1 MEESNLSRL
10 MISAPQKSAGKTT
23 VSLGIMHNLVEDG
36 VSIQSFKKG
45 PDYIDP
51 MWLKLASGSD
61 CHNLD
66 PYLMGDKGCLDSFTN
81 NVHKSE
87 MALIEGNHGLHD
99 GMSMDGSDST
109 SGLANLLKTPV
120 LLVLDSRGMNR
131 GAAAIVTGMQKM
143 FPQPDIAAVILNHV
157 RSSRQEEKQKAAI
170 EKFCGVPVIGAIP
183 QDDAVKIPERHLGLT
198 TVEETVNARKIIRHA
213 GELIA
218 NFCDM
223 KAIQSI
229 FKQATPLE
237 IFPKKVSTLSQKP
250 SVRIG
255 VFHDSAFC
263 FYYPENLED
272 LRNKGA
278 ELVFVNALQENYLP
292 DLDGLYIGG
301 GFPESFFEELSANRK
316 LLSEVQERVRN
327 GIPVYAECGGLIY
340 LCESA
345 HYKGKKY
352 PLAGVLP
359 FEIGF
364 QKKPVGYGYLS
375 LKSRCRSK
383 WFDENALVKAHEFH
397 YSKPILAGSSKPI
410 SKLAGTSSGERYQFN
425 VVRGYGI
432 DGKQDGFLQ
441 HNLFASFAHLHASAN
456 PKWAKGFVELAS
468 EYQH

>member
-1 MEESNLSRL
+1 LEESNLSRL

-23 VSLGIMHNLVEDG
+23 VSLGIIHNLVEDG

-66 PYLMGDKGCLDSFTN
+66 PYLMGDKGCLNSFTN

-109 SGLANLLKTPV
+109 SGLANLLNTPV

-143 FPQPDIAAVILNHV
+143 FPQPDIAAVILNRV
-157 RSSRQEEKQKAAI
+157 RSSRQEEKQKTAI

-183 QDDAVKIPERHLGLT
+183 VDEAVSIPERHLGLT
-198 TVEETVNARKIIRHA
+198 TVEETGNAREIIRHA

-218 NFCDM
+218 NYCDM

-255 VFHDSAFC
+255 VFYDSAFC

-278 ELVFVNALQENYLP
+278 ELVFIDALNDNLLP

-316 LLSEVQERVRN
+316 LLSEVKERVRS

-352 PLAGVLP
+352 TLAGVLP

-410 SKLAGTSSGERYQFN
+410 SKLVGTSPGGRYQFN

>member
-1 MEESNLSRL
+1 
-10 MISAPQKSAGKTT
+10 MISAPLKSAGKTT
-23 VSLGIMHNLVEDG
+23 VSLGIIHNLVEDG

-66 PYLMGDKGCLDSFTN
+66 PYLMGDKGCLNSFTN

-183 QDDAVKIPERHLGLT
+183 VDEAVSIPERHLGLT
-198 TVEETVNARKIIRHA
+198 TVEETENAREIIRHA

-218 NFCDM
+218 NYCDM

-229 FKQATPLE
+229 FKQCYSTGNFSKKSFHSQLKNLLLE
-237 IFPKKVSTLSQKP
+237 SEFSTIQPFVFIIPKIWKTY
-250 SVRIG
+250 G
-255 VFHDSAFC
+255 
-263 FYYPENLED
+263 Y
-272 LRNKGA
+272 KGA
-278 ELVFVNALQENYLP
+278 ELVFV
-292 DLDGLYIGG
+292 
-301 GFPESFFEELSANRK
+301 
-316 LLSEVQERVRN
+316 
-327 GIPVYAECGGLIY
+327 
-340 LCESA
+340 
-345 HYKGKKY
+345 
-352 PLAGVLP
+352 
-359 FEIGF
+359 
-364 QKKPVGYGYLS
+364 
-375 LKSRCRSK
+375 RCFK
-383 WFDENALVKAHEFH
+383 
-397 YSKPILAGSSKPI
+397 
-410 SKLAGTSSGERYQFN
+410 
-425 VVRGYGI
+425 
-432 DGKQDGFLQ
+432 
-441 HNLFASFAHLHASAN
+441 
-456 PKWAKGFVELAS
+456 
-468 EYQH
+468 

>member
-1 MEESNLSRL
+1 VFIDALNDNL
-10 MISAPQKSAGKTT
+10 
-23 VSLGIMHNLVEDG
+23 
-36 VSIQSFKKG
+36 
-45 PDYIDP
+45 
-51 MWLKLASGSD
+51 
-61 CHNLD
+61 
-66 PYLMGDKGCLDSFTN
+66 
-81 NVHKSE
+81 
-87 MALIEGNHGLHD
+87 
-99 GMSMDGSDST
+99 
-109 SGLANLLKTPV
+109 
-120 LLVLDSRGMNR
+120 
-131 GAAAIVTGMQKM
+131 
-143 FPQPDIAAVILNHV
+143 
-157 RSSRQEEKQKAAI
+157 
-170 EKFCGVPVIGAIP
+170 
-183 QDDAVKIPERHLGLT
+183 
-198 TVEETVNARKIIRHA
+198 
-213 GELIA
+213 
-218 NFCDM
+218 
-223 KAIQSI
+223 
-229 FKQATPLE
+229 
-237 IFPKKVSTLSQKP
+237 
-250 SVRIG
+250 
-255 VFHDSAFC
+255 
-263 FYYPENLED
+263 
-272 LRNKGA
+272 
-278 ELVFVNALQENYLP
+278 LP

-316 LLSEVQERVRN
+316 LLSEVKERVRS

-456 PKWAKGFVELAS
+456 PQWAQGFVELAS

>member
-1 MEESNLSRL
+1 MEVSNQSGL

-23 VSLGIMHNLVEDG
+23 VSLGILHNLVEDG
-36 VSIQSFKKG
+36 MNVQSFKKG

-66 PYLMGDKGCLDSFTN
+66 PYLMGDKGCLDSYLN
-81 NVHKSE
+81 NVHESE
-87 MALIEGNHGLHD
+87 MSLIEGNHGLHD
-99 GMSMDGSDST
+99 GMSLDGSDSS
-109 SGLANLLKTPV
+109 SGLANMLHIPV

-131 GAAAIVTGMQKM
+131 GAAAVVTGMQKM
-143 FPQPDIAAVILNHV
+143 FPEPDIAGVVLNHV

-229 FKQATPLE
+229 FKQANPLE
-237 IFPKKVSTLSQKP
+237 IPPKKVSTPTQIP

-316 LLSEVQERVRN
+316 LLSEVKERIRS

-340 LCESA
+340 LCDSA

-375 LKSRCRSK
+375 LKSRCRSR

-456 PKWAKGFVELAS
+456 PQWAQGFVELAS

>member
-23 VSLGIMHNLVEDG
+23 VSLGIIHNLVEDG

-51 MWLKLASGSD
+51 MWLKLASGND
-61 CHNLD
+61 CYNLD

-81 NVHKSE
+81 NIHKSE

-143 FPQPDIAAVILNHV
+143 FPQPDIAGVVLNHV

-183 QDDAVKIPERHLGLT
+183 VDEAVSIPERHLGLT
-198 TVEETVNARKIIRHA
+198 TVEETGNARKIIRHA

-218 NFCDM
+218 NYCDM
-223 KAIQSI
+223 NAIQSI
-229 FKQATPLE
+229 YNNATPLK
-237 IFPKKVSTLSQKP
+237 IQPKKAPQLANKQ
-250 SVRIG
+250 SVKIG

-263 FYYPENLED
+263 FYYPENLEG
-272 LRNKGA
+272 LRYNGA
-278 ELVFVNALQENYLP
+278 ELLFIDALNDNLLP

-316 LLSEVQERVRN
+316 LLSEVKERVRS

-345 HYKGKKY
+345 LYKGKKY

-364 QKKPVGYGYLS
+364 QKKPVGYGYLT

-397 YSKPILAGSSKPI
+397 YSKPILAGSSKLI
-410 SKLAGTSSGERYQFN
+410 SKLAGTSPGERYQFN

-456 PKWAKGFVELAS
+456 PQWAKGFVELAS